1 MKKLLSVDMVYPV
14 QTLAKQSPRYQM
26 MDIADVKNFQKTQF
40 PDIMGMSAFVDYDDK
55 HIAK

>member
-1 MKKLLSVDMVYPV
+1 MDYPV
-14 QTLAKQSPRYQM
+14 KTLAKQSLRYQM
-26 MDIADVKNFQKTQF
+26 MGIADVKNFQKIQF

>member
-1 MKKLLSVDMVYPV
+1 MKKLLSVYMVYFN
-14 QTLAKQSPRYQM
+14 QTVTKQTQRYQM
-26 MDIADVKNFQKTQF
+26 MGIADVKNFQKTQF